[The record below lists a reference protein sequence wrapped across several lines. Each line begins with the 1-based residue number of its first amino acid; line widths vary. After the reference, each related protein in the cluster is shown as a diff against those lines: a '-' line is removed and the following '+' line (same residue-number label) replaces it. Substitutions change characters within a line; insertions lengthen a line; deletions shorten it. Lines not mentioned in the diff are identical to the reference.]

1 MGILSWRKGNGLAE
15 TSRSAASFI
24 DTPAYRE
31 GWLERQA
38 RLRFLGSYYDG
49 TIYRRVAEWARG
61 NGYSPSVTP
70 PSIYINYAR
79 LLIDRL
85 SAFSFDRVRGVALAE
100 AMVSSRGETPRGT
113 SGGSPALT
121 FLGGFLLHSQF
132 LRQLANITREAL
144 LFGDV
149 LLRLVDTPEA
159 SFPLTFSLIPAEGF
173 DYEHEPR
180 DISRVRFLRQESRYW
195 DPAGA
200 LRLHREDIFPERL
213 VHYRDEVQAGSR
225 LRMREKLLSIA
236 VLGGGR
242 AQPLAIER
250 ELPNRFGFIPT
261 VHLRNRPRLGE
272 KFGESELAA
281 LTPILDDI
289 NWKVSQRS
297 RNISRTMN
305 AILKNVNGR
314 LVQDQLDDT
323 QIVSVLGEGAQLE
336 YLVNDSDVS
345 VVQTHIEELKQ
356 ALTHLTGV
364 VMMSPEKLTSVGPLS
379 GFALSILYEPLI
391 NAAKNKRRTLG
402 SAIERFLQMV
412 LEGGAKLG
420 RITREEA
427 TACSPRLVYEPDLH
441 FSESEKLTRLKRE
454 LLAKE
459 AGLTSDAALTT
470 LDES

>member
-1 MGILSWRKGNGLAE
+1 MGILSWRKRDGLGE
-15 TSRSAASFI
+15 TSHSAAAFI

-31 GWLERQA
+31 TWLERQA
-38 RLRFLGSYYDG
+38 RLRFLASYYDG
-49 TIYRRVAEWARG
+49 SIYRRVAEWARG

-70 PSIYINYAR
+70 PSIYLNYSR
-79 LLIDRL
+79 LLVDRL
-85 SAFSFDRVRGVALAE
+85 SAFSFDRVRGIALGE
-100 AMVSSRGETPRGT
+100 AMVSSRGESPEGT
-113 SGGSPALT
+113 GNGSPAVA
-121 FLGGFLLHSQF
+121 FLGSFLLHTQF
-132 LRQLANITREAL
+132 LRQLASVAREAL

-149 LLRLVDTPEA
+149 LLRLVHTPGA
-159 SFPLTFSLIPAEGF
+159 SFPLTFSLIPAEEF

-180 DISRVRFLRQESRYW
+180 DIGQVRFVRQESRYW
-195 DPAGA
+195 DAAGVF
-200 LRLHREDIFPERL
+200 RLHREDLFSDRL

-225 LRMREKLLSIA
+225 LRMRGKLLA
-236 VLGGGR
+236 VGVLAGSR
-242 AQPLAIER
+242 AQPLMVER
-250 ELPNRFGFIPT
+250 ELANRLGFIPA
-261 VHLRNRPRLGE
+261 VHLKNRPRLGE

-391 NAAKNKRRTLG
+391 NAAKSKRRTLG
-402 SAIERFLQMV
+402 SGIERFLQMV
-412 LEGGAKLG
+412 LAAAVKLG
-420 RITREEA
+420 HITQEQA
-427 TACSPRLVYEPDLH
+427 AGSSPRLVYEPDLH

-459 AGLTSDAALTT
+459 AGLTSDAALTSR
-470 LDES
+470 DES